1 MDTNSIYSLRN
12 AQLRAVFASNF
23 TNQPNENTF
32 SNFHLN
38 LLPQQKIV
46 FWQLEK
52 SCWKFGATMVLSV
65 VVLMS
70 VGSVL
75 AIKVLKCVTRVVTNN
90 RN

>member
-1 MDTNSIYSLRN
+1 MHTSSIYSLGN
-12 AQLRAVFASNF
+12 AQLRAVFASDF
-23 TNQPNENTF
+23 TNQQRKYFFEPTFKFATTTENRV
-32 SNFHLN
+32 LAIRKK
-38 LLPQQKIV
+38 LLEI
-46 FWQLEK
+46 W
-52 SCWKFGATMVLSV
+52 CNNGLSV